1 MKKKKIEISTLE
13 EQARLSSSETKK
25 KSKVETV
32 EIQCLYWTNAFED
45 GGRPQRRFVDWV
57 KKDSKSASVMRRM
70 QGIGW
75 EAGRWSKNK
84 FALPHVV
91 FPVYVSISFIVSC
104 AASELSE
111 KKNMLLLKKRKT
123 LCGFNTTH
131 DSSVTNANSNRSN
144 GGWIFWF
151 SNIQKNLKI
160 NVA

>member
-1 MKKKKIEISTLE
+1 MRDQNGKKIEISTLE

-25 KSKVETV
+25 ERKSKVETV

-75 EAGRWSKNK
+75 EAGWSQSK

-91 FPVYVSISFIVSC
+91 FPVYVSISFIV
-104 AASELSE
+104 
-111 KKNMLLLKKRKT
+111 
-123 LCGFNTTH
+123 
-131 DSSVTNANSNRSN
+131 
-144 GGWIFWF
+144 
-151 SNIQKNLKI
+151 
-160 NVA
+160 